1 MELRRTSTGAL
12 DWLRLFPALLIFRAL
27 RLAISP
33 GSLAL
38 GYLATLLLMLAT
50 WVVGFVML
58 SPKETKALTENV
70 GRPILTAGL
79 SGSVGESLK
88 QIEVAYSHSFQQLFA
103 VPAEPNAD
111 WRQHLKMGI
120 AHCSVVTV
128 SLVLASIFGGMI
140 CRRSLAQLA
149 GDEAPP
155 LASLVDFVKQKW
167 VSLVTA
173 PLYPLL
179 GIFLLFLVT
188 YPVCWLMLSKVG
200 VWVVAVLFPL
210 LMLVGVAG
218 AVLSLGTYLGWPLFL
233 PAIAAERDA
242 DAFDAFG
249 RAFSYVLGRPLHVLM
264 CIALLAVGGLV
275 GASIMDALVNLVDA
289 TLQGFLAGSG
299 DGVFSRAAI
308 NPDSD
313 QLQAAKENRL
323 ITFWL
328 TLLRLL
334 PEAYRYSY
342 FWCAASAMYL
352 VMRQEVDGKA
362 MDEIARDDDPR
373 PQPPRPKAVEPVT
386 QACETPAAPAE
397 ESDQPVIDNS

>member
-50 WVVGFVML
+50 WMVGFVML
-58 SPKETKALTENV
+58 SPEEAKALTGN
-70 GRPILTAGL
+70 GSRPILTAGL

-103 VPAEPNAD
+103 VPAKPKAD

-128 SLVLASIFGGMI
+128 SLVLASVLGGMI

-155 LASLVDFVKQKW
+155 LASLVDFIKQKW
-167 VSLVTA
+167 ASLITA

-200 VWVVAVLFPL
+200 VWIVAILFPL
-210 LMLVGVAG
+210 LLLLGVAG
-218 AVLSLGTYLGWPLFL
+218 TILSLGTYLGWPLFL

-249 RAFSYVLGRPLHVLM
+249 RAFSYVLGRPLHVLL
-264 CIALLAVGGLV
+264 CIAMLALGSLV
-275 GASIMDALVNLVDA
+275 GTSIVEALVSVVHT
-289 TLQGFLAGSG
+289 TLLGFLSGGG
-299 DGVFSRAAI
+299 DGVFSRDAI
-308 NPDSD
+308 LSGSNQVVAD
-313 QLQAAKENRL
+313 QENRL
-323 ITFWL
+323 IDFWL

-373 PQPPRPKAVEPVT
+373 PQPPRPKGAEPAT
-386 QACETPAAPAE
+386 SGE

>member
-33 GSLAL
+33 GSLAI
-38 GYLATLLLMLAT
+38 GYLATLLMMLAT

-58 SPKETKALTENV
+58 SPEEAKATKDDRYQHV
-70 GRPILTAGL
+70 LTARL

-88 QIEVAYSHSFQQLFA
+88 QIEVAYSKNFLVLFN
-103 VPAEPNAD
+103 EPIKGEAN

-128 SLVLASIFGGMI
+128 SLALASILGGMI

-167 VSLVTA
+167 ASLITA

-179 GIFLLFLVT
+179 GIFLLFLIT
-188 YPVCWLMLSKVG
+188 YPVSWLMLSKVG
-200 VWVVAVLFPL
+200 VWIVAILFPL
-210 LMLVGVAG
+210 LLLLGVAG
-218 AVLSLGTYLGWPLFL
+218 AILSLGTYLGWPLFL

-249 RAFSYVLGRPLHVLM
+249 RAFSYVLGRPLHVLL
-264 CIALLAVGGLV
+264 CIVLLALGSLV
-275 GASIMDALVNLVDA
+275 GTSIVDALVNVVNA
-289 TLQGFLAGSG
+289 TLLGFFSGSG
-299 DGVFSRAAI
+299 DGVFSQGAI
-308 NPDSD
+308 QSGSG
-313 QLQAAKENRL
+313 QLQAAQENEL
-323 ITFWL
+323 IKFWL

-373 PQPPRPKAVEPVT
+373 PQPPRPKVAEQASPV
-386 QACETPAAPAE
+386 AGTPTPSGE
-397 ESDQPVIDNS
+397 ESDQPVIDNT

>member
-33 GSLAL
+33 GSLAI
-38 GYLATLLLMLAT
+38 GYLATLLMMLAT
-50 WVVGFVML
+50 WSVGFVML
-58 SPKETKALTENV
+58 SPEEAKATKDDRYRHV
-70 GRPILTAGL
+70 LTARL

-88 QIEVAYSHSFQQLFA
+88 QIEVAYSKNFLVLFN
-103 VPAEPNAD
+103 EPIKGEAN

-128 SLVLASIFGGMI
+128 SLVLASILGGMI

-167 VSLVTA
+167 VSLITA
-173 PLYPLL
+173 PLYPLV
-179 GIFLLFLVT
+179 GIFLLFLIT
-188 YPVCWLMLSKVG
+188 YPVSWLMLSKVG
-200 VWVVAVLFPL
+200 VWIVALSFPL
-210 LMLVGVAG
+210 LLLLGVAG
-218 AVLSLGTYLGWPLFL
+218 AILSLGTYLGWPLFL

-249 RAFSYVLGRPLHVLM
+249 RAFSYVLGRPLHVLL
-264 CIALLAVGGLV
+264 CIALLALGSIVGT
-275 GASIMDALVNLVDA
+275 SIVDALVNVVNA
-289 TLQGFLAGSG
+289 TLLGFFSGNG
-299 DGVFSRAAI
+299 DGVFSGLL
-308 NPDSD
+308 DSD
-313 QLQAAKENRL
+313 QLPAAQENRL
-323 ITFWL
+323 INFWL
-328 TLLRLL
+328 TLLRQL

-373 PQPPRPKAVEPVT
+373 PQPPRPKAAESAT
-386 QACETPAAPAE
+386 SGE
-397 ESDQPVIDNS
+397 ESDQPVIDNT

>member
-33 GSLAL
+33 GSLAI
-38 GYLATLLLMLAT
+38 GYLATLLMMLAT
-50 WVVGFVML
+50 WSVGFVML
-58 SPKETKALTENV
+58 SPEEAKATKDDRYRHV
-70 GRPILTAGL
+70 LTARL

-88 QIEVAYSHSFQQLFA
+88 QIEVAYSKNFLVLFN
-103 VPAEPNAD
+103 EPIKGEAN

-128 SLVLASIFGGMI
+128 SLVLASILGGMI

-167 VSLVTA
+167 VSLITA
-173 PLYPLL
+173 PLYPLV
-179 GIFLLFLVT
+179 GIFLLFLIT
-188 YPVCWLMLSKVG
+188 YPVSWLMLSKVG
-200 VWVVAVLFPL
+200 VWIVALSFPL
-210 LMLVGVAG
+210 LLLLGVAG
-218 AVLSLGTYLGWPLFL
+218 AILSLGTYLGWPLFL

-249 RAFSYVLGRPLHVLM
+249 RAFSYVLGRPLHVLL
-264 CIALLAVGGLV
+264 CIALLALGSIVGT
-275 GASIMDALVNLVDA
+275 SIVDALVNVVNA
-289 TLQGFLAGSG
+289 TLLGFFSGNG
-299 DGVFSRAAI
+299 DGVFSGLL
-308 NPDSD
+308 DSD
-313 QLQAAKENRL
+313 QLPAAQENRL
-323 ITFWL
+323 INFWL
-328 TLLRLL
+328 THLRQL

-373 PQPPRPKAVEPVT
+373 PQPPRPKAAESAT
-386 QACETPAAPAE
+386 SGE
-397 ESDQPVIDNS
+397 ESDQPVIDNT